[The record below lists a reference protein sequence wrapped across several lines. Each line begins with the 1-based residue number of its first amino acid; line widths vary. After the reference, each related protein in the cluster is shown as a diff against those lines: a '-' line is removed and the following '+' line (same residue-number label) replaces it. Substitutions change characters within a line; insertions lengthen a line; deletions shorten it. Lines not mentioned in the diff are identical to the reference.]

1 MNVCLLCSDVEVP
14 LLGDEGCSVKLRQFA
29 DTLVDAGHEVTVICS
44 WLGEGADWPTAA
56 RVHELGPD
64 GPDWAALQAD
74 PAVAGAHLGRDLH
87 SLVFNHWL
95 LRQGRALL
103 ADSPPD
109 AVYER
114 YALFGWAGAMLAR
127 ELGARHALEV
137 NGPLCQEQ
145 DGYSEFVL
153 TDAASAL
160 EAHAFQAAGAVVA
173 VSPWVRD
180 FAIERGA
187 AAEDVHLLPNGVAPL
202 FAGSFDGRAVR
213 GRLGLGDRPVVGYVG
228 SFQHWH
234 DVRGLVEAFA
244 GLRALEPRAALLLVG
259 HGPGR
264 EAAEAAVAEH
274 GIAGD
279 VVFTGHV
286 QPADV
291 PDHIAAMDVPVV
303 PYRATADFYFS
314 PLKLFE
320 SMAVGR
326 PTVAAAI
333 GHLGEAVEDGTT
345 GVLYQPGSAAALR
358 DAVVGLVRDRERA
371 ERIGAAGRAVV
382 LARHTMAAN
391 AARALE
397 LARVPRAP
405 AALAEAL

>member
-56 RVHELGPD
+56 RVRELGAD

-74 PAVAGAHLGRDLH
+74 PEVADRHLGRDLH
-87 SLVFNHWL
+87 SLMFNHWL
-95 LRQGRALL
+95 LRSGRALL
-103 ADSPPD
+103 ADNPPD
-109 AVYER
+109 VVYER
-114 YALFGWAGAMLAR
+114 YALFGWAGAELAR

-145 DGYSEFVL
+145 EGYEEFVL
-153 TDAASAL
+153 TCAATAL
-160 EAHAFQAAGAVVA
+160 EAHAFSAAGAVVA

-180 FAIERGA
+180 FAVERGA
-187 AAEDVHLLPNGVAPL
+187 APEHVHLVPNGVAPL
-202 FAGSFDGRAVR
+202 FAGCFDGHAVR
-213 GRLGLGDRPVVGYVG
+213 QRLGLGDRPVVGYVG

-234 DVRGLVEAFA
+234 DVRGLVDAFA
-244 GLRALEPRAALLLVG
+244 EVRSSDPRAALLLVG

-264 EAAEAAVAEH
+264 EAAEAAVAERA
-274 GIAGD
+274 IAGD

-286 QPADV
+286 KPADV
-291 PDHIAAMDVPVV
+291 PEHIAAMDVPVV
-303 PYRATADFYFS
+303 PYRETADFYFS

-326 PTVAAAI
+326 ATVAAAI
-333 GHLGEAVEDGTT
+333 GQVAEVVDAGVT
-345 GVLYQPGSAAALR
+345 GALYEPGSR
-358 DAVVGLVRDRERA
+358 IGLVDAIAWLLADRERA
-371 ERIGAAGRAVV
+371 ARIGAAGRERV
-382 LARHTMAAN
+382 LERHTMAAN
-391 AARALE
+391 ARHVLE
-397 LARVPRAP
+397 IAQVPRERAP
-405 AALAEAL
+405 ALEAR